1 MVIKDEI
8 VLVEVVIVE
17 GIVWVDMIGKII
29 LFEIDVI
36 VVIVEGIVVI
46 VVLLVCLVDEWLV
59 FKEKLLY

>member
-46 VVLLVCLVDEWLV
+46 VALLVCLVDERLV